1 MDTQRS
7 MLHLP
12 TTCAVSGA
20 HWAAHVSR
28 FDGAIATTHACT
40 RVERRTPSHRLFHP
54 IAWNLAAMT
63 VSAAPA
69 EGGAWA
75 PLREPVFRA
84 LWLAILGSNIGTWIN
99 DVAASWVMAEQTGS
113 PLMVAAVQSATTLP
127 VVLFAL
133 VAGTLADIVD
143 RRRYLMFTQ
152 GWMLLVA
159 GTLAMLAHLQLLT
172 PWLLVALTFAMGM

>member
-1 MDTQRS
+1 MS
-7 MLHLP
+7 
-12 TTCAVSGA
+12 
-20 HWAAHVSR
+20 
-28 FDGAIATTHACT
+28 
-40 RVERRTPSHRLFHP
+40 
-54 IAWNLAAMT
+54 

-127 VVLFAL
+127 VVL
-133 VAGTLADIVD
+133 LA
-143 RRRYLMFTQ
+143 
-152 GWMLLVA
+152 
-159 GTLAMLAHLQLLT
+159 
-172 PWLLVALTFAMGM
+172 